1 MIWPG
6 LIWSVYFGLVWAD
19 LVLTLWSNP
28 IFSGLYIL
36 VWSDSI
42 WSVHYGAV
50 LSYPVWSV
58 YFGLIWPYLVFT
70 PVKSKDCF
78 IMLYVTC
85 DCLRPLE
92 ITWDHLKM
100 LDHFSQSLLR
110 CFKHKLHQGMSRQ
123 SKLSQVAPSHLGNL
137 LMYILAWSDISC
149 WPIQK
154 YIIIVQ
160 NYNSE
165 CRTISILQNLHQ
177 FNQLLKVDLLW
188 YVIGPWLSSDFVRC
202 AINCL
207 NPGYIDII
215 QALTC
220 TQRYSC
226 KLPLVPQYWFL
237 WYRVNHSGQCIWC

>member
-1 MIWPG
+1 
-6 LIWSVYFGLVWAD
+6 
-19 LVLTLWSNP
+19 
-28 IFSGLYIL
+28 
-36 VWSDSI
+36 
-42 WSVHYGAV
+42 
-50 LSYPVWSV
+50 
-58 YFGLIWPYLVFT
+58 
-70 PVKSKDCF
+70 
-78 IMLYVTC
+78 ML
-85 DCLRPLE
+85 LE

-100 LDHFSQSLLR
+100 LDHFSQSLPR

-123 SKLSQVAPSHLGNL
+123 SKLSQVAPSHLGIF

-226 KLPLVPQYWFL
+226 KLPLVSQYWFL